1 MSKLAKIARI
11 ILIIVKIALAFITVY
26 ISNQYIIWSNG
37 NGWIPT
43 DRYFTFLLFQS
54 VVWVWIA
61 MSVGLQILD
70 MLPPEQDGKARKT
83 SWVAKLLR
91 ILGPLAEIIGG
102 GGMLMLN
109 DVSPLGL
116 GPINMVGAKLDSP
129 LAIDVLLISYTI
141 VAGLGIVTI
150 LNYFDRPVDKKK

>member
-1 MSKLAKIARI
+1 
-11 ILIIVKIALAFITVY
+11 
-26 ISNQYIIWSNG
+26 
-37 NGWIPT
+37 
-43 DRYFTFLLFQS
+43 
-54 VVWVWIA
+54 
-61 MSVGLQILD
+61 VGLQILD